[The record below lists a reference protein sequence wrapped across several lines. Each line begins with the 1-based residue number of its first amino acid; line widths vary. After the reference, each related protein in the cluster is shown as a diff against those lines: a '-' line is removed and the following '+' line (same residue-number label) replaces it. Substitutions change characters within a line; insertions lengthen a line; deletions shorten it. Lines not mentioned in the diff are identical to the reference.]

1 MRICNPMTRV
11 TYEVQVLLDMTC
23 GSRQRFH
30 RRVVTPL
37 QVTSPFLG
45 LFLRTQ
51 SNGLSIGVGICGLC
65 QSSSPGF
72 RRSHT
77 QCFHRLLLEV
87 VGLNSVRNFVRSWGF
102 KLGYMENWMNCT
114 EMVGKTE

>member
-1 MRICNPMTRV
+1 MTRV

-30 RRVVTPL
+30 RHVVTPL

-51 SNGLSIGVGICGLC
+51 SNGLSIGVGICGVC

-77 QCFHRLLLEV
+77 LYFHRLLPEVAEVEFCLEFRSELRV
-87 VGLNSVRNFVRSWGF
+87 QVGIRG
-102 KLGYMENWMNCT
+102 KLDGLRGDGRRDVE
-114 EMVGKTE
+114 